1 MTPTI
6 LIVGATGNTGV
17 NTVHTLSTLLNSP
30 SHPLSNHRILA
41 LARSTKT
48 PTSTALSNLPSVEV
62 VEKDWTTITTSWL
75 TSQHVT
81 RAFVASHNLPSHF
94 SDESSLLV
102 ALLHASVQ
110 YVVRISTTPEVVSA
124 ASKVYYARAH
134 WALET
139 MLADADFKNMA
150 WTSLQP
156 NVFVGPYL
164 GGPAAWVRE
173 YKNTGVQGK
182 LGIILGEDDSVAIL
196 DAGDVGAIAGNL
208 LALRDVEE
216 HNGKRYVIRGP
227 ENVSGKDVLEWV
239 EEAAG
244 TKVEE
249 VVWRDTSMIKGLGE
263 KGYPENVIESIMC
276 TCEPAWAGLCR
287 TDVVP
292 TSEEVVRLRAP
303 RGSAEEGFLALVKGE
318 E

>member
-30 SHPLSNHRILA
+30 AHPLSNHRILA
-41 LARSTKT
+41 LTRSTKT

-62 VEKDWTTITTSWL
+62 IEKDWTTITTSWL

-81 RAFVASHNLPSHF
+81 RAFIASHNLPSHF
-94 SDESSLLV
+94 SDESRPARGAAARLGAVRSC
-102 ALLHASVQ
+102 ASA
-110 YVVRISTTPEVVSA
+110 RRPEVVSA

-196 DAGDVGAIAGNL
+196 DAGDVGANAGNL

-216 HNGKRYVIRGP
+216 
-227 ENVSGKDVLEWV
+227 L
-239 EEAAG
+239 
-244 TKVEE
+244 
-249 VVWRDTSMIKGLGE
+249 
-263 KGYPENVIESIMC
+263 
-276 TCEPAWAGLCR
+276 
-287 TDVVP
+287 
-292 TSEEVVRLRAP
+292 
-303 RGSAEEGFLALVKGE
+303 
-318 E
+318 